1 MLRMLFIGLIILY
14 SATGQSQNNKKM
26 TENNQDKPTFAIAL
40 HGGAGNLKKKN
51 YSPEQENAYKTIL
64 DSALTLGYKML
75 QNDSP
80 ATDVVVAVIK
90 ILEDS
95 PLFNAGKGS
104 VFSNEGANEMDAAIM
119 EGEQLKC
126 GAVTNI
132 RTVKNPITLA
142 ECIMKKSKFIF
153 LNGEGAEKFAKENEI
168 TIVDS
173 SYFFDQKRWDE
184 MLQLR
189 NTNKAVIDNDRSSV
203 EPEEIDKYGTV
214 GCVVL
219 DKKGNLAAGTSTGGL
234 TNKKYNRIGDSPLI
248 GAGTY
253 ANNKSCAVSCTGRGE
268 DFIRIVAAHQ
278 LHNYMSMKN
287 YSLKKAARTVI
298 REDLKNIKGRGGLI
312 AVDSKGNI
320 SFQFNTSGMFRA
332 GIDKNGTKTLEI
344 YKLEPEK

>member
-26 TENNQDKPTFAIAL
+26 TENNQDKPAFAIAL

-104 VFSNEGANEMDAAIM
+104 VFSNEGYNEMDAAIM

-153 LNGEGAEKFAKENEI
+153 LNGEGAEKFAKEN
-168 TIVDS
+168 
-173 SYFFDQKRWDE
+173 
-184 MLQLR
+184 
-189 NTNKAVIDNDRSSV
+189 
-203 EPEEIDKYGTV
+203 
-214 GCVVL
+214 
-219 DKKGNLAAGTSTGGL
+219 
-234 TNKKYNRIGDSPLI
+234 
-248 GAGTY
+248 
-253 ANNKSCAVSCTGRGE
+253 
-268 DFIRIVAAHQ
+268 
-278 LHNYMSMKN
+278 
-287 YSLKKAARTVI
+287 
-298 REDLKNIKGRGGLI
+298 
-312 AVDSKGNI
+312 
-320 SFQFNTSGMFRA
+320 
-332 GIDKNGTKTLEI
+332 
-344 YKLEPEK
+344 